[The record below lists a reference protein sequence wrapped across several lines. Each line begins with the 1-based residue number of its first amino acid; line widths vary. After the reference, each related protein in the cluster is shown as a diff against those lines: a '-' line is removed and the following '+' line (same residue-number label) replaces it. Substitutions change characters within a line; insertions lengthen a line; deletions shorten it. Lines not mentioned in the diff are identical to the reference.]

1 MGDLLRT
8 TLRLRPDRILL
19 GEVRG
24 GEAFDL
30 LQALNTGHDGSLSTI
45 HASSAEEALS
55 RFTSCVLQSGIQL
68 PYAAIRSNIG
78 QGLDMV
84 VQITREGGRRVVSEA
99 LAVKRYHVADD
110 RYEFE
115 TLFKRGRG

>member
-1 MGDLLRT
+1 M
-8 TLRLRPDRILL
+8 L

-68 PYAAIRSNIG
+68 PYAAIRSNIA

-99 LAVKRYHVADD
+99 LAVKRYLVADD
-110 RYEFE
+110 CYEFE
-115 TLFKRGRG
+115 TLFERGRC